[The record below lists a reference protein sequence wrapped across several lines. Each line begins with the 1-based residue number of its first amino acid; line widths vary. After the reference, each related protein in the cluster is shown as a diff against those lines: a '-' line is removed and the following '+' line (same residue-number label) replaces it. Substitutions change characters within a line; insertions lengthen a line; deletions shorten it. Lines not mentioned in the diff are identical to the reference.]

1 MVLAHCF
8 NFAYETQFYDISKA
22 QVKSYDQSHTEKLF
36 LNRQRKESLDC
47 YLVERLS
54 AAFNAINKK

>member
-22 QVKSYDQSHTEKLF
+22 QLKSYDHTEKLF
-36 LNRQRKESLDC
+36 LNR
-47 YLVERLS
+47 
-54 AAFNAINKK
+54 

>member
-22 QVKSYDQSHTEKLF
+22 QVKSYDQNHTEKLF
-36 LNRQRKESLDC
+36 LNR
-47 YLVERLS
+47 
-54 AAFNAINKK
+54 

>member
-8 NFAYETQFYDISKA
+8 NFAYETQFHDISKA

-36 LNRQRKESLDC
+36 LNR
-47 YLVERLS
+47 
-54 AAFNAINKK
+54 